1 METVFSDGDTVIVH
15 KQDDFESGKICV
27 VLINGD
33 EATVK
38 KVYKLEDGIEGLV
51 HISQLCEE
59 HIAKPEEK
67 FKVGQCVNAK
77 IIDINKETNKMEL
90 SIKDLEGTSDEYIE
104 N

>member
-38 KVYKLEDGIEGLV
+38 RVYKLEDGIELV
-51 HISQLCEE
+51 ALNPAYPSRKFT
-59 HIAKPEEK
+59 AEK
-67 FKVGQCVNAK
+67 MKDIPVKVIGVVKRLYKN
-77 IIDINKETNKMEL
+77 ID
-90 SIKDLEGTSDEYIE
+90 
-104 N
+104 

>member
-38 KVYKLEDGIEGLV
+38 KVYKLEDGIELV
-51 HISQLCEE
+51 ALNPSYPSKKFTAEE
-59 HIAKPEEK
+59 MQNIP
-67 FKVGQCVNAK
+67 VQ
-77 IIDINKETNKMEL
+77 IIGIVKRLYKE
-90 SIKDLEGTSDEYIE
+90 IY
-104 N
+104 